1 MHTLFS
7 YGCHTAPLKIFSAKP
22 SAGFGLCLRAALTCW
37 AFYSS
42 YAVPAF
48 GEINT
53 LWSALLFVAAGGI
66 LALFFNKDKFTPI
79 QKQDQP
85 KWKELSKAFTIMF
98 ENPKVGIGGVVKTIN
113 AIGQFGFAIFLPTY
127 LARYGYSVSEW
138 LQIWGTLFFVNIV
151 FNIIFGAVGDKLGWR
166 NTVMWFGGVGC
177 GIFTLALY
185 YTPQLIG
192 HQYWVLMIIACC
204 YGAALAGYV
213 PLSALLPT
221 LAPDNKGAAMSVL
234 NLGSGLCAFIAPGI
248 VSLFIVAARCRR
260 RDLDLCGIVFFQ
272 CLSDAILDNF

>member
-1 MHTLFS
+1 
-7 YGCHTAPLKIFSAKP
+7 
-22 SAGFGLCLRAALTCW
+22 
-37 AFYSS
+37 
-42 YAVPAF
+42 
-48 GEINT
+48 
-53 LWSALLFVAAGGI
+53 
-66 LALFFNKDKFTPI
+66 
-79 QKQDQP
+79 
-85 KWKELSKAFTIMF
+85 MF

-151 FNIIFGAVGDKLGWR
+151 FNIIFGAVGDRLGWR

-177 GIFTLALY
+177 GIFTVALY

-221 LAPDNKGAAMSVL
+221 LTPDNKGAAMP
-234 NLGSGLCAFIAPGI
+234 C
-248 VSLFIVAARCRR
+248 
-260 RDLDLCGIVFFQ
+260 Q
-272 CLSDAILDNF
+272 C

>member
-1 MHTLFS
+1 M
-7 YGCHTAPLKIFSAKP
+7 
-22 SAGFGLCLRAALTCW
+22 
-37 AFYSS
+37 
-42 YAVPAF
+42 
-48 GEINT
+48 
-53 LWSALLFVAAGGI
+53 AAGGI

-151 FNIIFGAVGDKLGWR
+151 FNIIFGAVGDRLGWR

-192 HQYWVLMIIACC
+192 HQYWVLMIILLLRRGFSRVRSIKRAFADAC
-204 YGAALAGYV
+204 
-213 PLSALLPT
+213 T
-221 LAPDNKGAAMSVL
+221 
-234 NLGSGLCAFIAPGI
+234 
-248 VSLFIVAARCRR
+248 
-260 RDLDLCGIVFFQ
+260 
-272 CLSDAILDNF
+272 